1 MINPLWLNTFKTLVE
16 VGHFTQTAE
25 KLYMTQPGVSQH
37 IKKLEQACNCD
48 LLSRENKSFE
58 LTEQGRIMY
67 RYALK
72 LEKDQEDLFESL
84 SFDNP
89 YAGQCHLSCSGSLS
103 LRLYPKLLELQQ
115 QHQDLSINLEAAP
128 NNKILNDLIQGTT
141 DIGIVRH
148 SPNDSYYQSQVIGK
162 EALCLIVHSSLAH
175 LEITPQVLHDIG
187 LIAHPDSAHYLSLYF
202 DLCGDKDL
210 ANINVNEIPRSGYI
224 NQLHQILLPVSKGL
238 GFTVL
243 PAGAV
248 EHFPDRDKLHVV
260 PPKVEVEET
269 LYLVQKRNR
278 KLPHRYDTVVE
289 LIKQNVS
296 G

>member
-128 NNKILNDLIQGTT
+128 NKKILNDLSEGTT

-162 EALCLIVHSSLAH
+162 EALCLIVHHSLAD
-175 LEITPQVLHDIG
+175 LEITPQVLNDIG

-269 LYLVQKRNR
+269 LYLV
-278 KLPHRYDTVVE
+278 
-289 LIKQNVS
+289 
-296 G
+296 

>member
-1 MINPLWLNTFKTLVE
+1 MINPLWLNTFKILVD

-37 IKKLEQACNCD
+37 IKKLEQACDCE

-58 LTEQGRIMY
+58 LTEQGRIVY

-89 YAGQCHLSCSGSLS
+89 YSGQCHLSCSGSLS

-115 QHQDLSINLEAAP
+115 QHPDLSINLEAAP
-128 NNKILNDLIQGTT
+128 NRKILNDLLQGTT
-141 DIGIVRH
+141 DVGIVRH
-148 SPNDSYYQSQVIGK
+148 LPNNRYYQSQVIGK
-162 EALCLIVHSSLAH
+162 EALCLIVHHRHAD
-175 LEITPQVLHDIG
+175 LEITPKTLHEIG

-202 DLCGDKDL
+202 DLCGDNEL
-210 ANINVNEIPRSGYI
+210 ANININEIPKSGYI

-248 EHFPDRDKLHVV
+248 EHFAERDKLHVV
-260 PPKVEVEET
+260 PPKKEVEEM

-278 KLPHRYDTVVE
+278 KLPHRYNTVID
-289 LIKQNVS
+289 LIKQNIS
-296 G
+296 N

>member
-1 MINPLWLNTFKTLVE
+1 MINPLWLNTFKILVD

-37 IKKLEQACNCD
+37 IKKLEQACDCE

-58 LTEQGRIMY
+58 LTEQGRIVY

-89 YAGQCHLSCSGSLS
+89 YSGQCHLSCSGSLS

-115 QHQDLSINLEAAP
+115 QHPDLSINLEAAP
-128 NNKILNDLIQGTT
+128 NRKILNDLLQGTT

-148 SPNDSYYQSQVIGK
+148 LPNNRYYQSQVIGK
-162 EALCLIVHSSLAH
+162 EALCLIVHHRHAD
-175 LEITPQVLHDIG
+175 LEITPKTLHEIG

-202 DLCGDKDL
+202 DLCGDNEL
-210 ANINVNEIPRSGYI
+210 ANININEIPKSGYI

-248 EHFPDRDKLHVV
+248 EHFAERDKLHVV
-260 PPKVEVEET
+260 PPKKEVEEM

-278 KLPHRYDTVVE
+278 KLPYRYNTVID

-296 G
+296 N